1 LYPTSDQP
9 YSYAD
14 LNMSSTDWVTGRIVG
29 TTIDDS
35 VVFVMAKDG
44 TDWQIVKF
52 SDDGGTTFLIE

>member
-1 LYPTSDQP
+1 
-9 YSYAD
+9 
-14 LNMSSTDWVTGRIVG
+14 MSSTDWVTGRIVG